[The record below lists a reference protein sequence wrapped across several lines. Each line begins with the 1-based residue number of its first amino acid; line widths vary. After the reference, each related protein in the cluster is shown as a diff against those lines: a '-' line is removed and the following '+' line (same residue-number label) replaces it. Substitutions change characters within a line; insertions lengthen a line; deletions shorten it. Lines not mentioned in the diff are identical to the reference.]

1 MSKNNFTIAQLEISC
16 RHVQEMLN
24 AGVTNNMAIRTLE
37 LFADYYAKIAMGGSV
52 VPHHVSKVTLW
63 SIEAKNLEIENP
75 NGKPKDLYRVE
86 HGTPRRAF
94 ARMVFA
100 LYEKNDLN
108 EQSMEILVEKYWKLA
123 VITLEEDQRLN
134 KVCRSNKNGE
144 FKTPEDRWFAAGIK
158 FPESKHFV

>member
-16 RHVQEMLN
+16 RHVQEMLD

-37 LFADYYAKIAMGGSV
+37 LFADYYAKVAMGGSV
-52 VPHHVSKVTLW
+52 VPHHVSKVELW
-63 SIEAKNLEIENP
+63 SIEAKKIKEENP

-94 ARMVFA
+94 ARMVFV

-108 EQSMEILVEKYWKLA
+108 EQSMEILVHGYWKLA
-123 VITLEEDQRLN
+123 VITIGEDQRLN
-134 KVCRSNKNGE
+134 KLCRSNKNGE
-144 FKTPEDRWFAAGIK
+144 FKTPEDRWAAAEIK
-158 FPESKHFV
+158 FQKS